1 MHLGFFFFFFFFF
14 FLCKQTLYNHSTFWK
29 PVVHSYLGSLYT
41 SLYKWIPILSHVLFG
56 FMNLFGLII
65 IWNEKSSL
73 TMPKG
78 WSEHPSPWCKV
89 TVRYL
94 TFGIRDYFALA
105 GTFKARANSTK
116 KGPCDPSH
124 IQGMFQFSTST
135 LQKIF
140 LLVPHMRANS
150 QKTKKTQHI

>member
-1 MHLGFFFFFFFFF
+1 
-14 FLCKQTLYNHSTFWK
+14 
-29 PVVHSYLGSLYT
+29 
-41 SLYKWIPILSHVLFG
+41 
-56 FMNLFGLII
+56 
-65 IWNEKSSL
+65 
-73 TMPKG
+73 
-78 WSEHPSPWCKV
+78 
-89 TVRYL
+89 VRYL

-150 QKTKKTQHI
+150 QKTNKKQKKHSISSNTIYLQVKYGTDVANSPVPLKNALRDKSLS